1 MEVIESGA
9 SGLLKLVKVSLA
21 TNVFINIYG
30 GFKVGKLVAKG
41 CWGGLKG
48 LSIHAWIVSQASFKW
63 DPKLG
68 GVIHILKVWMALF
81 RSQL

>member
-1 MEVIESGA
+1 
-9 SGLLKLVKVSLA
+9 LA

>member
-1 MEVIESGA
+1 MIESGA

-41 CWGGLKG
+41 C
-48 LSIHAWIVSQASFKW
+48 
-63 DPKLG
+63 
-68 GVIHILKVWMALF
+68 
-81 RSQL
+81 